1 MARSPGPILAAQPE
15 YAEYSVR
22 RFSSM
27 RLTPFHTRSG
37 QMAEGKGIEPPAAVC
52 AAAYGFEDR
61 EAHQSLS
68 ASITTRG
75 VL

>member
-22 RFSSM
+22 RLSTM
-27 RLTPFHTRSG
+27 RLTPFRRRVG
-37 QMAEGKGIEPPAAVC
+37 VIMAEGKGIEPPAAVC

-68 ASITTRG
+68 ASTRE
-75 VL
+75 LL